1 MVAGLYH
8 TVTVVKVLCHHTVV
22 VVTAVVLED
31 LEVQVWS
38 ELLIIDK

>member
-8 TVTVVKVLCHHTVV
+8 MVMVVKVLCHLTAV
-22 VVTAVVLED
+22 VVTAVDKVEWED
-31 LEVQVWS
+31 QVWS